1 MNKYLIAYFS
11 RKGENYV
18 NGQILDLP
26 VGNTEVAAKEL
37 QNLTGGD
44 LFCIQPARE
53 YAENYRK
60 CVAEAREELQSGAR
74 PEILDCVRNWDAYDT
89 IFWGIQIG
97 AEPCPCQCGLF

>member
-26 VGNTEVAAKEL
+26 VGNTEVAAKEI

-44 LFCIQPARE
+44 LFCHQPAKGICGKLSQMCSRGQGR
-53 YAENYRK
+53 AAKRGP
-60 CVAEAREELQSGAR
+60 SG
-74 PEILDCVRNWDAYDT
+74 D
-89 IFWGIQIG
+89 IG
-97 AEPCPCQCGLF
+97 LCSKLGRL